1 MKLINKIEIYDY
13 DSDYEDSNILI
24 ECKEEILEIYNIDS
38 KKIEMNFDIYLSN
51 EKICYEYRE
60 ILKKYKMIG
69 ECSINNQQVLHH
81 KNTGFIFC
89 NIDTKKIIIS
99 NIEKIFIFIDS
110 LQEVIQLFNNY
121 EKSCSLDED
130 NNEIFIEQQF
140 NFINLI
146 IFNGDFNMN
155 TLNYNFNLSKKIL
168 KKYWNK
174 KYTYFN
180 QYHIT
185 NFNHEFIDSLQ
196 KSNNTYN
203 YNI

>member
-24 ECKEEILEIYNIDS
+24 ECKEEILEIYNINL

-51 EKICYEYRE
+51 KKICYEYRE

-69 ECSINNQQVLHH
+69 ECSINNKGMQDSRLRY

-110 LQEVIQLFNNY
+110 LQEVITLFKNY

-174 KYTYFN
+174 KYTYFK
-180 QYHIT
+180 Q
-185 NFNHEFIDSLQ
+185 EFIDSLQ